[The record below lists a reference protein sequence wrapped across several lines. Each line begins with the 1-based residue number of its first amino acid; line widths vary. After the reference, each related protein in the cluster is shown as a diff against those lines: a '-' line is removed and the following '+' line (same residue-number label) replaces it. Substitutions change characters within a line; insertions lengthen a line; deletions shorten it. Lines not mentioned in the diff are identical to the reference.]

1 MTERLNILAGEQHL
15 SPITN
20 GPLGAKYS
28 RTKGVA
34 HSHMLRE
41 AKHER
46 EVNKNELGSSQGCE
60 GSCVSDQLDWIV
72 SVVYIGYGKVEILE
86 DVA

>member
-1 MTERLNILAGEQHL
+1 MAHWEQRIAGPKALH
-15 SPITN
+15 I
-20 GPLGAKYS
+20 
-28 RTKGVA
+28 RTC
-34 HSHMLRE
+34 SE

-46 EVNKNELGSSQGCE
+46 EVNKNELGSGQGCE